1 MLIYTQL
8 QKAGTLVVIPMSQLF
23 WEGCYLF
30 QGVSSSTRDLHDGEV
45 LCVQCVCVV
54 YAWTLA
60 LSRISFLKT
69 NPPSVLLLVPLSL
82 SLSLPRLLFPCPPE
96 QVVIVR
102 VRPAARIEC
111 VLAAARLTSGS
122 SNALLRGP
130 MGEGQYHREGGNTSD
145 GLHLYLSTDGRVL
158 CSPFLGA
165 VERYR

>member
-1 MLIYTQL
+1 M
-8 QKAGTLVVIPMSQLF
+8 
-23 WEGCYLF
+23 C
-30 QGVSSSTRDLHDGEV
+30 
-45 LCVQCVCVV
+45 LCCVCVD
-54 YAWTLA
+54 
-60 LSRISFLKT
+60 SRAQSHLIFENESSLR
-69 NPPSVLLLVPLSL
+69 SSSRSSLSL
-82 SLSLPRLLFPCPPE
+82 YLSLPRLLFPCPPE
-96 QVVIVR
+96 QVAIVR
-102 VRPAARIEC
+102 ARPAVRIEC

>member
-1 MLIYTQL
+1 MGLEKSLPQGDSGPDGVLLRSWFVHINSRIVGRPTAELDSFSAQL

-45 LCVQCVCVV
+45 
-54 YAWTLA
+54 A
-60 LSRISFLKT
+60 
-69 NPPSVLLLVPLSL
+69 
-82 SLSLPRLLFPCPPE
+82 
-96 QVVIVR
+96 IVR
-102 VRPAARIEC
+102 ARPAVRIEC

-158 CSPFLGA
+158 CSPFFRRRGA
-165 VERYR
+165 ISLME

>member
-8 QKAGTLVVIPMSQLF
+8 QKAGTLVVIPLSHLF

-30 QGVSSSTRDLHDGEV
+30 KGVSSSTRDLHDGEV

-82 SLSLPRLLFPCPPE
+82 SLSLSLSLFLAYSSPAPRSRWLS
-96 QVVIVR
+96 
-102 VRPAARIEC
+102 C
-111 VLAAARLTSGS
+111 VYSQLYGS
-122 SNALLRGP
+122 SVCLQPRG
-130 MGEGQYHREGGNTSD
+130 
-145 GLHLYLSTDGRVL
+145 
-158 CSPFLGA
+158 
-165 VERYR
+165 